1 MADDTRGD
9 REEKEEKEEKKEEKD
24 EKQRGEKFRNDPL
37 SAMAWAAVLIWVGLV
52 LLAQNLLPAM
62 DGVQPWPIIFIGAGA
77 IFLLEVLIRLLRPEY
92 RRPVGGTVIFAVI
105 LIAIG
110 LGDALRWEVIW
121 PVVLIVV
128 GAALLVGA
136 MTRRR

>member
-1 MADDTRGD
+1 MADDTKGN
-9 REEKEEKEEKKEEKD
+9 REEKEEKEEKQEEKD
-24 EKQRGEKFRNDPL
+24 EKGRGEKFRNDPL
-37 SAMAWAAVLIWVGLV
+37 SGIAWAAVLIWVGLV
-52 LLAQNLLPAM
+52 LLAQNLLPGMA
-62 DGVQPWPIIFIGAGA
+62 GLEPWPIIFIGAGA

-121 PVVLIVV
+121 PIVLIVV